1 MRKSQLFR
9 QLTAPIPLA
18 ATVFSLILL
27 SDSQAHAQSRYGQNL
42 PNSVNYDYSA
52 PQYAAQKSP
61 KKYKNIVD
69 RFRGKRHI
77 DYQTRPLQQPMFQQW
92 VDWEPNYT
100 LTPGD
105 QLDIVVSSAPELSRT
120 LTVGPDGRVVMPMVR
135 PIMAAGRSF
144 TQLQA
149 ELTGELSK
157 QLRDPTLA
165 VTPRAYAPSQIYV
178 GGSVNQPGTYTIPG
192 RIGALEAL
200 FLAGGMAPG
209 AKTKQVAVL
218 RRAPNG
224 GMMMRSVN
232 IKNGLLNIREYND
245 NIQLRRG
252 DIIFVPQTAL
262 AEVGNFVQAFRNTLP
277 IDFNLSYQVGQNG
290 FGTVI
295 TP

>member
-1 MRKSQLFR
+1 MKKLQLFK
-9 QLTAPIPLA
+9 QLPAYFTLSIAVWGING
-18 ATVFSLILL
+18 L
-27 SDSQAHAQSRYGQNL
+27 SDSQAHAQSRYGQSL
-42 PNSVNYDYSA
+42 PN
-52 PQYAAQKSP
+52 PQPYTHITTPNKAP
-61 KKYKNIVD
+61 KKYKNFVD
-69 RFRGKRHI
+69 RVRGKRHI
-77 DYQTRPLQQPMFQQW
+77 AYQVPTQQQPVFQQW
-92 VDWEPNYT
+92 VDWEPDYK

-105 QLDIVVSSAPELSRT
+105 QLDVVVSSAPELSRT

-144 TQLQA
+144 TQLQTT
-149 ELTGELSK
+149 LTSELSK

-192 RIGALEAL
+192 RIGAIEAL
-200 FLAGGMAPG
+200 FLAGGMSAG
-209 AKTKQVAVL
+209 ARTQQVAIL

-224 GMMMRSVN
+224 GMMMRTVN

-252 DIIFVPQTAL
+252 DIVFVPQTAL
-262 AEVGNFVQAFRNTLP
+262 AEVGNFVQAFRATLP
-277 IDFNLSYQVGQNG
+277 IDFNLSYQLGNNG